1 MGPMKYDGA
10 AHTRSK
16 MKVKQGERN
25 TDTPAGGE
33 STGDRAN
40 TGTRAVLKTGSGPR
54 TPSGTDAGGP
64 SGLMRGDPGRKA

>member
-1 MGPMKYDGA
+1 MGPMKFDGT

-33 STGDRAN
+33 STADRAN
-40 TGTRAVLKTGSGPR
+40 TGTRAVLKTGSGSR
-54 TPSGTDAGGP
+54 TPSGTDPVGP
-64 SGLMRGDPGRKA
+64 SGVMRGDPGRSA

>member
-1 MGPMKYDGA
+1 MGPMKHDGT

-16 MKVKQGERN
+16 MKVMRGERN
-25 TDTPAGGE
+25 LDTPRGGA

-40 TGTRAVLKTGSGPR
+40 TGAKAVLKTGSGPG

>member
-1 MGPMKYDGA
+1 MGPMKYDGT

-16 MKVKQGERN
+16 MKVKRGERN
-25 TDTPAGGE
+25 LDTPRGGE

-40 TGTRAVLKTGSGPR
+40 VGATAVLKVGVGPR

-64 SGLMRGDPGRKA
+64 SGLMRGDPGRRA